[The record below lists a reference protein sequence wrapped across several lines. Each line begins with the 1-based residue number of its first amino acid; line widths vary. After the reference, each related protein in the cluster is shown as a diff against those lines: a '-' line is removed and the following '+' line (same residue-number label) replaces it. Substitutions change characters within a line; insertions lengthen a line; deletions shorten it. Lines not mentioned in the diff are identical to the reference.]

1 MLQKYFQL
9 AFRKLWRN
17 KFYTGINVTGLTI
30 GLTAALLLFL
40 WVNNE
45 YSYDTFHPKKDQLYR
60 ILSNSSFGGER
71 EYSSRTPL
79 PLSDAIKE
87 EVPEIQKVSSLMKG
101 WKAELKVG
109 NYIIESDKVIYVEPD
124 FLEMFNISFA
134 AGNRKTALDNPNSI
148 VLSKAMA
155 TQLFG
160 SQDVLGE
167 TIRFK
172 DQLDLIIT
180 GVVEDFPTNS
190 HLKFEA
196 LVPFKNNVE
205 KLQGSG
211 AIHWGAYNY
220 ITYALLRPNI
230 TPSTIN
236 QKLTDLLPIRKDR
249 TEIDRP
255 FLELQL
261 VKDIHLGSDKLAY
274 APVPKGY
281 SKMIQLIGLIG
292 FLILLIACINY
303 VNLTTARVA
312 HRTKSIGVQK
322 IVGASKTQLFSQ
334 HLIEVVLIV
343 GISSALA
350 LVLAHQCVPYFE
362 NLAGTTLL
370 SADIFSVQ
378 SLPIILL
385 TGLICVLLSGIQPAL
400 VLSAF
405 NPIHILKGSPF
416 SNRSSKSKLRNIL
429 VVIQFVCSTILVI
442 STLSI
447 MQQMDFIK
455 QSKVG
460 YDKEHV
466 FSFWASDKE
475 KVNILKNEL
484 EKEISVEKVTISN
497 RDIVNVNSRIGGFS
511 YEGMPEDMKDKTS
524 ICDISVDDNFKD
536 FFGIQLKEGRWFL
549 PEKEETESY
558 IINEAAVKY
567 MQLENPIGKWV
578 EFWSMK
584 GTIVGVVQDFHFQ
597 SLHHAIEPLIF
608 LHNPRDF
615 RPYVKTTAANAA
627 TAITATEKVFKKT
640 YPNKVFNYKFLDES
654 FDELYKKETR
664 ISQVFQ
670 IFALLTLF
678 LSCLGIFGLATYT
691 AERKGREIGIRK
703 ILGASV
709 LQIVQLLSTD
719 FLKLI
724 ILSLVIALPIGG
736 YFIQQWLNTF
746 AYRMD
751 IGWGLFGL
759 TAVLTLLITLTTV
772 SFQSIRAALINPAET
787 LKNE

>member
-1 MLQKYFQL
+1 MIQKYFQL
-9 AFRKLWRN
+9 AFRKLWRD

-45 YSYDTFHPKKDQLYR
+45 YSYDTFHPKKDRLYR

-109 NYIIESDKVIYVEPD
+109 NYIVESDKVIYVEPD
-124 FLEMFNISFA
+124 FLEMFNISFT
-134 AGNRKTALDNPNSI
+134 AGKRKTALDNPNSI

-230 TPSTIN
+230 TPSTVN

-249 TEIDRP
+249 TEKDRP

-322 IVGASKTQLFSQ
+322 IVGA
-334 HLIEVVLIV
+334 
-343 GISSALA
+343 
-350 LVLAHQCVPYFE
+350 
-362 NLAGTTLL
+362 
-370 SADIFSVQ
+370 
-378 SLPIILL
+378 
-385 TGLICVLLSGIQPAL
+385 
-400 VLSAF
+400 
-405 NPIHILKGSPF
+405 
-416 SNRSSKSKLRNIL
+416 
-429 VVIQFVCSTILVI
+429 
-442 STLSI
+442 
-447 MQQMDFIK
+447 
-455 QSKVG
+455 
-460 YDKEHV
+460 
-466 FSFWASDKE
+466 
-475 KVNILKNEL
+475 
-484 EKEISVEKVTISN
+484 
-497 RDIVNVNSRIGGFS
+497 
-511 YEGMPEDMKDKTS
+511 
-524 ICDISVDDNFKD
+524 
-536 FFGIQLKEGRWFL
+536 
-549 PEKEETESY
+549 
-558 IINEAAVKY
+558 
-567 MQLENPIGKWV
+567 
-578 EFWSMK
+578 
-584 GTIVGVVQDFHFQ
+584 
-597 SLHHAIEPLIF
+597 
-608 LHNPRDF
+608 
-615 RPYVKTTAANAA
+615 
-627 TAITATEKVFKKT
+627 
-640 YPNKVFNYKFLDES
+640 
-654 FDELYKKETR
+654 
-664 ISQVFQ
+664 
-670 IFALLTLF
+670 
-678 LSCLGIFGLATYT
+678 
-691 AERKGREIGIRK
+691 
-703 ILGASV
+703 ASV

-759 TAVLTLLITLTTV
+759 TAFLTLLITLATV
-772 SFQSIRAALINPAET
+772 SFQSIRAALINPSET